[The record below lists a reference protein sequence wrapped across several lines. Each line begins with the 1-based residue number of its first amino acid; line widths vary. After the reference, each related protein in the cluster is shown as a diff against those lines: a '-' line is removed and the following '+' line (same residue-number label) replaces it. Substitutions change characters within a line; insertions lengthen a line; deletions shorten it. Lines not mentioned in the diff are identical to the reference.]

1 MRATFDYDV
10 LIAGAGPA
18 GTHTALRLARAGWR
32 VGLLDMRHFPRK
44 KACGE
49 FLSPACVPLLED
61 LGLLDGLL
69 ASGARRV
76 SGMQIYA
83 PRASAHGRFATIGP
97 YRPAEHGR
105 QGFGLGIR
113 REVLDEQAVRAA
125 ERQSGITCLLGWR
138 VHYANQDATGRVIGL
153 SVSNP
158 DGARAQLSARFVV
171 AADGPRSRVAGSL
184 SWSNKWGGQERFA
197 LIARFHGVEPTTE
210 AHVQVL
216 DCGDYF
222 AACPIDSGIF
232 TANLVVDRET
242 LGGGELSLDQ
252 LFASRLNE
260 APALQ
265 AKLAYA
271 ELVEPISACGPLRTS
286 VRRVSGP
293 GIALVGDACGFV
305 DPFTGEGMFFAMR
318 GARLLAD
325 ELDAILCGRRSERS
339 GLRRYERARRREF
352 GPRYGLAKLL
362 QQGLRRRG
370 VADRVVGLL
379 GRWPQLCDLALG
391 LTGDYVP
398 PSGLLSPLV
407 WRSVLGAGNRV
418 LAHETPSEPGLVH
431 RS

>member
-18 GTHTALRLARAGWR
+18 GAHTALRLARAGWR
-32 VGLLDMRHFPRK
+32 VGLLDMRKFPRK

-49 FLSPACVPLLED
+49 FLSPACVPMLAD

-69 ASGARRV
+69 AAGARRV
-76 SGMQIYA
+76 SGMQLYA
-83 PRASAHGRFATIGP
+83 PRTSAHGHFVTIGP
-97 YRPAEHGR
+97 YRPAGR
-105 QGFGLGIR
+105 GQLGFGLGIR

-138 VHYANQDATGRVIGL
+138 VHYATQDAAGRVDGL
-153 SVSNP
+153 SVTNP
-158 DGARAQLSARFVV
+158 EGKRVQLTARFVV

-184 SWSNKWGGQERFA
+184 AWTSKWRGQERFA
-197 LIARFHGVEPTTE
+197 LIARFHGVDPTTE

-216 DCGDYF
+216 ESGDYF

-232 TANLVVDRET
+232 TANLVVDREA
-242 LGGGELSLDQ
+242 LRGGNQSLEEL
-252 LFASRLNE
+252 FEERLNR

-271 ELVEPISACGPLRTS
+271 ELVEPIAACGPLRTS
-286 VRRVSGP
+286 TRRTSGP
-293 GIALVGDACGFV
+293 GVALVGDACGFI

-318 GARLLAD
+318 GAELLA
-325 ELDAILCGRRSERS
+325 EEVDALLSGKRSERS
-339 GLRRYERARRREF
+339 ALRRYEQARRREF

-362 QQGLRRRG
+362 QRGLRRRG
-370 VADRVVGLL
+370 VADRVVGML
-379 GRWPQLCDLALG
+379 GRWPKLCDLVLG

-407 WRSVLGAGNRV
+407 WRSVLGTGSRV
-418 LAHETPSEPGLVH
+418 SAHGAPSGPELI
-431 RS
+431 RQ